1 MKKKKDIKIKF
12 QAKVDDRISLK
23 ELKSIPED
31 LIVDYGQEIEKTR
44 VKAIKVLD
52 DLHKQIMNELK
63 KHQEIKNE
71 KYYILINH
79 EDLYEL
85 YRANDLF
92 VAINEITHSGLYGD
106 NKTLLGIK
114 LLISG
119 DIKKAELVRK
129 I

>member
-71 KYYILINH
+71 EYYILINH

-92 VAINEITHSGLYGD
+92 VGINEITHSGLYGD

>member
-52 DLHKQIMNELK
+52 DLYKQMENEIVKHK
-63 KHQEIKNE
+63 EIDND
-71 KYYILINH
+71 KYYILINYD
-79 EDLYEL
+79 DLHEL
-85 YRANDLF
+85 YKASDMFIDINNIINDGF
-92 VAINEITHSGLYGD
+92 YKDE
-106 NKTLLGIK
+106 KKLLGIK
-114 LLISG
+114 ALVSG
-119 DIKKAELVRK
+119 DVKKAELVRK

>member
-52 DLHKQIMNELK
+52 DLYKQMENEIVKHK
-63 KHQEIKNE
+63 EIDND
-71 KYYILINH
+71 KYYILINYD
-79 EDLYEL
+79 DLHEL
-85 YRANDLF
+85 YKASDMFIDINNIINDGF
-92 VAINEITHSGLYGD
+92 YKDE
-106 NKTLLGIK
+106 KKLLGIK
-114 LLISG
+114 ALVSG
-119 DIKKAELVRK
+119 DVKKAELVRK
-129 I
+129 V

>member
-52 DLHKQIMNELK
+52 DLYKQMENEIVKHK
-63 KHQEIKNE
+63 EIDND
-71 KYYILINH
+71 KYYILINYD
-79 EDLYEL
+79 DLHEL
-85 YRANDLF
+85 YKASDMFIDINNIINDGF
-92 VAINEITHSGLYGD
+92 YKDE
-106 NKTLLGIK
+106 KKLLGIK
-114 LLISG
+114 VLVSG
-119 DIKKAELVRK
+119 DVKKAELVRK
-129 I
+129 V